1 MDKQKQEQIEERIIN
16 IKNTSYKFTKAT
28 LIGAS
33 KTIEFLKQNKKIYRC
48 LVIYLAMC
56 LMPSFARIGKD
67 LIYEFIIAL
76 SQIPSEMRL
85 SAFYNMLLTL
95 TKYITLIVISCEIIK
110 KSIANTVSNLLK

>member
-1 MDKQKQEQIEERIIN
+1 MKSENIQKYIIN

-28 LIGAS
+28 LIQAG
-33 KTIEFLKQNKKIYRC
+33 KTIEYIKDNKKIYRC
-48 LVIYLAMC
+48 VVIYLAMC

-76 SQIPSEMRL
+76 SQVPSGMRL

-95 TKYITLIVISCEIIK
+95 TKYITLIVISFEIIK